1 MGDDSH
7 PLKRLED
14 CFDDEASAA
23 AAAASEDLGHK
34 LRLLEAA
41 TVHKKVSLMKCH
53 KQVVS

>member
-23 AAAASEDLGHK
+23 AAAAEDLGHK